1 MDDMDSKWPAW
12 YYGPAGEAQVF
23 ENADDVPKGWKD
35 HPAKHKGAAPA
46 TPATPD
52 APATPAAPA
61 APVASTGT
69 EELDAAGWP
78 WTPELHAASKG
89 KTGQGLWRM
98 KVGVT
103 RPAPKI
109 TQPLD
114 L

>member
-1 MDDMDSKWPAW
+1 MDDMYNKWPAW

-46 TPATPD
+46 A
-52 APATPAAPA
+52 PAAPA
-61 APVASTGT
+61 ASTGT
-69 EELDAAGWP
+69 EELDAAGWS
-78 WTPELHAASKG
+78 WTPELHAASKD

-103 RPAPKI
+103 RPAPK
-109 TQPLD
+109 TAQPLD